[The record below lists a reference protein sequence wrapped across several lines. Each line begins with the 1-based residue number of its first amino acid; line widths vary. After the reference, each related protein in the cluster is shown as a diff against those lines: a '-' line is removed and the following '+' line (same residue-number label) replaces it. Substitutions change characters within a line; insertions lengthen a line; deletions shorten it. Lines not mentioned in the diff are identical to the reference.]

1 MKKKVIAPV
10 PDKKKKA
17 LMLGLGIAAAGAI
30 SYFGWQYWKKRKASS
45 EDVMMDD
52 NIPDIPATPTPRKK
66 TVSPAPS
73 RNDNFPLKK
82 GSKGANVK
90 TLQEALI
97 AKYGKS
103 ILPKYGA
110 DGDFGTELVAALKKA
125 GLPEQVN
132 QSTLNV
138 LNPGSGGGASFD
150 PKKAAMDI
158 YQAASRKDFKK
169 TLDVL
174 KTLKSTDDYK
184 QVGETFKNYRIGG
197 GVRQTLVSGLLNTFT
212 QAAQKDQ
219 LRMEFLRMGLNY
231 DGSQWSLSGID
242 SPALITTKQ
251 TVVWKDKKTP
261 IKVPENMVLGR
272 EVSRKIG
279 YILFENDGRN
289 FLVEAAA
296 VKQF

>member
-10 PDKKKKA
+10 TDKKKKA

-45 EDVMMDD
+45 QDVVMDD
-52 NIPDIPATPTPRKK
+52 NIPDVPATPNPRKK
-66 TVSPAPS
+66 TVSPTTT

-103 ILPKYGA
+103 ILPRYGA
-110 DGDFGTELVAALKKA
+110 DGDFGSELVAALKKV

-138 LNPGSGGGASFD
+138 LNPGSGGGSSFD

-169 TLDVL
+169 TIDLL
-174 KTLKSTDDYK
+174 KTLKNTDDYK

-212 QAAQKDQ
+212 QVAQKDQ

-231 DGSQWSLSGID
+231 DGNQWSLSGID
-242 SPALITTKQ
+242 SPALITTKP

-261 IKVPENMVLGR
+261 INVPVNMVLGR

-296 VKQF
+296 VTQL